1 MVGAIKELFIQGYD
15 SLEDGEGEGGG
26 EVAPEDRK
34 HLLSTWALI
43 VSDFISFIL
52 MHGS

>member
-1 MVGAIKELFIQGYD
+1 M
-15 SLEDGEGEGGG
+15 
-26 EVAPEDRK
+26 APEDRK

>member
-1 MVGAIKELFIQGYD
+1 MDPG
-15 SLEDGEGEGGG
+15 
-26 EVAPEDRK
+26 DRK

-43 VSDFISFIL
+43 VNDFISFIL